1 MSDKFYFNCL
11 KVSAVAL
18 FMLLLQPANGQQ
30 NFKELEQ
37 SVVTTYKNFAT
48 DVIMTIA
55 TKDTIIYQKAPKL
68 FTVKT
73 QVDAGQASQWFTAA
87 LIMVLVDEGKLSLDD
102 KVSNYLPVFEKY
114 GKNYITL
121 RHCLTHFTGI
131 QSETKLKLFDKKK
144 WNALEDEVAA
154 YAAKEI
160 NTNRGTEFRYS
171 LIGPAIAARVAEV
184 VMKKRFDLLVQQ
196 KLFRP
201 LGMRQT
207 TFSTPDAS
215 AISAS
220 AGARTT
226 ANDYTRFLRMLL
238 NNGLNNGQRIL
249 SEQAITELRAISA
262 IAGAVKGETEQGNQ
276 FGFAAGTWA
285 AEQKANEATVLV
297 APGQGGSLAIV
308 DFCRGYAFLLLVKK
322 ETETKSNNYTAIKKE
337 LDDQFKAA
345 CIK

>member
-11 KVSAVAL
+11 KVSAVGL
-18 FMLLLQPANGQQ
+18 FMLFLQPAIGQQ
-30 NFKELEQ
+30 NFTGLEQ
-37 SVVTTYKNFAT
+37 TVATTNKNFAT
-48 DVIMTIA
+48 DVIITVA

-68 FTVKT
+68 FTAKT
-73 QVDAGQASQWFTAA
+73 QIDVGHGSQWFTAA

-102 KVSNYLPVFEKY
+102 KVSGYLPVF
-114 GKNYITL
+114 
-121 RHCLTHFTGI
+121 
-131 QSETKLKLFDKKK
+131 
-144 WNALEDEVAA
+144 EVAA

-160 NTNRGTEFRYS
+160 ETNPGTEFRYS

-220 AGARTT
+220 TGARTT

-238 NNGLNNGQRIL
+238 NNGINNGQSIL

-262 IAGAVKGETEQGNQ
+262 VAGAVKVETEQGNY
-276 FGFAAGTWA
+276 FGFTSGAWA

-297 APGQGGSLAIV
+297 APGQAGSLALV

-322 ETETKSNNYTAIKKE
+322 ETETKANNYTAIKKA
-337 LDDQFKAA
+337 LDAQFNATCK
-345 CIK
+345 